1 MRFDFN
7 MFGSPKKLP
16 SIYLALEMKMV
27 TSAEDIF
34 LAGGSV
40 LSWKY
45 GNYMPRDW
53 KKRLFNVR

>member
-1 MRFDFN
+1 MKFDFD

-27 TSAEDIF
+27 LSAEDIF

-40 LSWKY
+40 LHWKY
-45 GNYMPRDW
+45 GNYMP
-53 KKRLFNVR
+53 